1 VVFAIPEPNCA
12 CDDAAGEAAAAGAK
26 LDNRGAGAEEE
37 EEEAG
42 ATLWRETGAA
52 AAAGDEGEGTPPA
65 KDMRAASGSS
75 ESARERA
82 SMAGRGA
89 AADWRADCG
98 AEAGGE
104 EPSRWSIVAIRS
116 SRSCRPL
123 SAAAGFFSAAAVFAP
138 PPPPP
143 HRS

>member
-12 CDDAAGEAAAAGAK
+12 CDDAAGEAAA
-26 LDNRGAGAEEE
+26 DNRGAGAEEE
-37 EEEAG
+37 EAAG

-65 KDMRAASGSS
+65 KDMSAASGSS

-89 AADWRADCG
+89 AADWCADCG

-138 PPPPP
+138 PP